1 MIGQVTEAEPASKI
15 QLLCLLFYIHYS
27 LPLSPFY
34 SFFIYQVI
42 FFSISFHLPRLLLT
56 SFGIKPQD
64 KNFRQRHS
72 YRKQLVRCEAP
83 LLCATHLVTACLHY
97 VKYLD
102 ETAGNCGIKQSLH
115 CSAHTD
121 TRVATKSTK
130 HSVWWDAVYGLSLES
145 SYFSLQFTVCIL
157 SVKENVLVLPC
168 LLLTLG
174 HFLCFS
180 FLYLPYSVLS
190 ASYAESFSYWLSNF
204 LYALLLN
211 SQAHQ
216 PSSRQTDALH
226 LASLVLQFLRRAI
239 F

>member
-1 MIGQVTEAEPASKI
+1 MFAFIYLPSSLFPSTLSI
-15 QLLCLLFYIHYS
+15 LLLFY
-27 LPLSPFY
+27 LS
-34 SFFIYQVI
+34 SN

-130 HSVWWDAVYGLSLES
+130 HSVWWDAVYGHSLES
-145 SYFSLQFTVCIL
+145 SYFSLH
-157 SVKENVLVLPC
+157 S
-168 LLLTLG
+168 LLRA
-174 HFLCFS
+174 FS
-180 FLYLPYSVLS
+180 QLRKMSLFYHVSS
-190 ASYAESFSYWLSNF
+190 S
-204 LYALLLN
+204 LLN
-211 SQAHQ
+211 ISSVSPFSTCLIVFFQ
-216 PSSRQTDALH
+216 PLMLNHFHTGFQ
-226 LASLVLQFLRRAI
+226 I
-239 F
+239 FYMPFC

>member
-1 MIGQVTEAEPASKI
+1 MFAFLYLPSSLFPSTLSI
-15 QLLCLLFYIHYS
+15 LLLFY
-27 LPLSPFY
+27 LS
-34 SFFIYQVI
+34 SN

-83 LLCATHLVTACLHY
+83 LLCATHLVTACLHK

-130 HSVWWDAVYGLSLES
+130 HSVWWDAVYGHSLES
-145 SYFSLQFTVCIL
+145 SYFSLHSLLRAFSQLRKMSLFYHVSSSLLDIS
-157 SVKENVLVLPC
+157 SVSPFSTC
-168 LLLTLG
+168 LIVFFQPLMLN
-174 HFLCFS
+174 HFHTGFQI
-180 FLYLPYSVLS
+180 
-190 ASYAESFSYWLSNF
+190 F